1 MGLGCGPLRVGRP
14 RCPSEEVNLE
24 RAGGGA
30 SGRGTAIARAP
41 GGLEGKKEAAEA
53 GGASR
58 RERRGLGAWACGARR
73 PRQGPGF
80 HSGFEKLAGTWRS
93 SARGLA
99 RCALGEPGQLTLPE
113 GKATQRALLWG
124 LVPLLSNVQV
134 ARWRWLPVIF
144 DTCHISHPTAL
155 ARSLRLSVSVFLSLS
170 LCLCLCLCLSVSL
183 CPCLPRPPSTFPLL
197 YLCRATQLW
206 DLTDQRSPPPRK
218 RCKPGLTLC
227 QVLLTFNHPAPW
239 GRRQKERS

>member
-1 MGLGCGPLRVGRP
+1 MGLGCGPLRVGWP

-24 RAGGGA
+24 RAGGGGGA

-170 LCLCLCLCLSVSL
+170 LCLCLCLCLSISL
-183 CPCLPRPPSTFPLL
+183 CPCLPPPIHFPPSLPL
-197 YLCRATQLW
+197 Q
-206 DLTDQRSPPPRK
+206 S
-218 RCKPGLTLC
+218 
-227 QVLLTFNHPAPW
+227 HPALGPH
-239 GRRQKERS
+239 RPEEPTPEKAL